1 MSLTSFPR
9 KNGMNATQI
18 VERIYAALSAKIW
31 QGVIPIALR
40 PPSLVGTVQDDPFD
54 SWAGAQIEHALS
66 DIEVV
71 RAGKLTTPDI
81 VLRHRASN
89 TIVGLEVKKLIQQAN
104 GKDPRGLTID
114 YNSSLPCGKT
124 LVKIGRDTVEV
135 PCFYLFA
142 LLSNDSASMVTSI
155 LMDGDFLNY
164 DFDLHKEAK
173 YANQSEYEH
182 GPYGEGSVRHRRMYT
197 YPNPLNYKLKFFHL
211 RHILIIKQHDLSLLS
226 ARQANCTD
234 LIIRDDKYQ
243 NAFHYVVIDS
253 STSRSLPLEQLP
265 VRRDIFLA
273 CKTRRPRERVAA
285 MPQLPE

>member
-1 MSLTSFPR
+1 
-9 KNGMNATQI
+9 MNTVQI
-18 VERIYAALSAKIW
+18 VERIHAELSAKIL

-54 SWAGAQIEHALS
+54 SWVGDEINRALP

-71 RAGKLTTPDI
+71 HAGKLTTPDI
-81 VLRHRASN
+81 VLRHKPSN
-89 TIVGLEVKKLIQQAN
+89 SMLGLEVKKLIQQAN

-114 YNSSLPCGKT
+114 YNSCLPCGKA
-124 LVKIGRDTVEV
+124 LVKVGRDTVEV

-142 LLSNDSASMVTSI
+142 LLSNDSSSIVTSI

-173 YANQSEYEH
+173 YANQSEYDH

-197 YPNPLNYKLKFFHL
+197 YPNPLNYKLSFFHL
-211 RHILIIKQHDLSLLS
+211 RHILVIKQHDLSALS
-226 ARQANCTD
+226 TREASCTD

-243 NAFHYVVIDS
+243 NSFHYVVIDN
-253 STSRSLPLEQLP
+253 STSRPLPLEQLP
-265 VRRDIFLA
+265 VRRDIFRA
-273 CKTRRPRERVAA
+273 CKSRRPKQRTVA